1 MKEKITAQM
10 ISDTETDPNE
20 FLIFH
25 KEIMSDMG
33 RIRNIIKSSLNE
45 IEPGVFITRCEQIL
59 FYIPTIPR
67 TLQKSGR
74 KEQKER
80 IDKYKAY
87 LREEFEKNKK
97 ILEIIKDK
105 KILLYLISYLDKNHY
120 KKYDVD
126 NLPRH
131 FCNVLKE
138 FIGDDSNIQIL
149 ISEKKE
155 VDTKDIQSNLC
166 EQFLVFIAHESFK
179 EYLFTK

>member
-10 ISDTETDPNE
+10 ISGTETDANDV
-20 FLIFH
+20 FIYH
-25 KEIMSDMG
+25 KEIDTDTK
-33 RIRNIIKSSLNE
+33 RIQNIIKTSLNE
-45 IEPGVFITRCEQIL
+45 IEPGVFITRCEHVL

-74 KEQKER
+74 KKQKER

-87 LREEFEKNKK
+87 LRKEFEKNKK

-138 FIGDDSNIQIL
+138 FIGDDRNIQIL

-155 VDTKDIQSNLC
+155 VDTKNIQSNLC

-179 EYLFTK
+179 EYLFVK